1 LWDTGT
7 GKTVL
12 ASAIFKLLTDQRA
25 FDTAFFVVKAHN
37 KVNTARAL
45 KRLTGLEAVVV
56 EGTPKKRRNLYREAL
71 VGGKQIL
78 ILNYEKFRVDKDE
91 MKAMC
96 DHRDIAIV
104 WDEMPKKLGS
114 RTSKLYKSITECLY
128 RTTPPA
134 VSWSK
139 KRPKSLRQVIL
150 TADGI
155 ENSPEDWFNCVRIV
169 DPRIYGTV
177 NSFHDEFV
185 ARWSYF
191 NPNKP
196 DSWHNLDKMGLMV
209 AHIVH
214 QVDKSDPA
222 IAAQFPEAIPEN
234 RYIDWDPKDRK
245 IYDLVAKEA
254 DKLGLGD
261 TNVLS
266 MIGVMQMLCNAPTMI
281 NNSAAMRESFDQV
294 WEYWAETDGAE
305 ETEPIPFGSE
315 AAQKIFEA
323 LGDKILVNDRH
334 TKIETLRELLVEDH
348 PDEKALVFS
357 SFNDGLLPILE
368 EWGVTYVRYNGTD
381 KQKQKAEDDF
391 KTNPDIQVFL
401 SSDQGS
407 DSLNLEEASVVI
419 HYDLPWKWTTFNQR
433 QNRIHRVVSQ
443 HDTVRYYVLLMA
455 DSVEDRKME
464 IIMQKLGYH
473 DAIFKGAAGSAAK
486 SVKMTREDLEYILSG
501 GGDG

>member
-1 LWDTGT
+1 
-7 GKTVL
+7 
-12 ASAIFKLLTDQRA
+12 
-25 FDTAFFVVKAHN
+25 
-37 KVNTARAL
+37 
-45 KRLTGLEAVVV
+45 
-56 EGTPKKRRNLYREAL
+56 
-71 VGGKQIL
+71 
-78 ILNYEKFRVDKDE
+78 
-91 MKAMC
+91 
-96 DHRDIAIV
+96 
-104 WDEMPKKLGS
+104 
-114 RTSKLYKSITECLY
+114 
-128 RTTPPA
+128 
-134 VSWSK
+134 
-139 KRPKSLRQVIL
+139 
-150 TADGI
+150 
-155 ENSPEDWFNCVRIV
+155 
-169 DPRIYGTV
+169 
-177 NSFHDEFV
+177 
-185 ARWSYF
+185 
-191 NPNKP
+191 
-196 DSWHNLDKMGLMV
+196 
-209 AHIVH
+209 
-214 QVDKSDPA
+214 
-222 IAAQFPEAIPEN
+222 
-234 RYIDWDPKDRK
+234 
-245 IYDLVAKEA
+245 
-254 DKLGLGD
+254 
-261 TNVLS
+261 

-357 SFNDGLLPILE
+357 SFNDGLLPILEEKLE